1 MPHDVDPSAIV
12 GIRWVHV
19 YEEDRKDG
27 AVYRPDSGPVPL
39 SRRPREA
46 LTLNTDGSATIEA
59 GGPDDRS
66 AGRPAR
72 WSVTPAG
79 IEVAAAAHGRQAPA
93 VLTITQA
100 SAEYLIVS

>member
-1 MPHDVDPSAIV
+1 MDTSAIV

-59 GGPDDRS
+59 GGPDDRP

-79 IEVAAAAHGRQAPA
+79 IEVEAAAHGRQAPA

-100 SAEYLIVS
+100 SAEYLIVT

>member
-1 MPHDVDPSAIV
+1 MDASAIV

-19 YEEDRKDG
+19 YEEDKTDG
-27 AVYRPDSGPVPL
+27 AVYRPDTGPVPL

-66 AGRPAR
+66 TSRPAR
-72 WSVTPAG
+72 WTDSPAG
-79 IEVAAAAHGRQAPA
+79 IVVEAAAHGALAPA
-93 VLTITQA
+93 VLTITRA

>member
-1 MPHDVDPSAIV
+1 MPHDVDASAIV

-19 YEEDRKDG
+19 YEEDKPDG
-27 AVYRPDSGPVPL
+27 AVYRPETGPVPL

-59 GGPDDRS
+59 GGPDDRP

-79 IEVAAAAHGRQAPA
+79 IVVEAAAHGRQAAA
-93 VLTITQA
+93 VVTITQA
-100 SAEYLIVS
+100 SVDCLIVS